1 MLKWPF
7 LLSMMVITGCGGFK
21 LWNSSTTVQ
30 KREIASLS
38 MQQLLQEEAQSFS
51 AEIDEKLLSIHS
63 YYVIAQGNLIQFD
76 EAISGT
82 SLEELYL
89 QGPYLRLVASRTQMD
104 EIHDELRELWQYLN
118 KKKDPKI
125 NILEERIREFSMQS
139 VMATL
144 SMEHLAA
151 SIQLTLREVSV
162 PSKSE
167 IKKEYEEQDRR
178 KEFQIYEQN
187 IEHLSHLM
195 KLKIRS
201 SGIHF
206 APHEGKTGN
215 ITGQEFP
222 AKVWAITFDDGPDAT
237 VSPIVVNKLK
247 EKNLKA
253 TFFQLGQKVEKDPKT
268 AKLIRD
274 AGMEIASHSYSHKL
288 LTTVGGLT
296 LEKEIKAA
304 TQDMENSLKIDIKY
318 FRLPYGIGITT
329 PNVRQQIAD
338 SNLIHVVYNI
348 DTLDW
353 LAQTPDMIVKR
364 AKAMMKKT
372 PRDSGI
378 LLFHDTNL
386 RTVQASLELMNHVS
400 GDGRRVCTVGEIV
413 TQMNEGVETVCPK
426 F

>member
-21 LWNSSTTVQ
+21 LWNASTTVQ

-38 MQQLLQEEAQSFS
+38 MQQLLHEEVQSFS

-63 YYVIAQGNLIQFD
+63 YYVIAQENLIQFD
-76 EAISGT
+76 EAIPDT
-82 SLEELYL
+82 TLEELYL

-104 EIHDELRELWQYLN
+104 EIHDELKELWQYLN

-125 NILEERIREFSMQS
+125 NILEERIREFSKLS
-139 VMATL
+139 TMATL

-151 SIQLTLREVSV
+151 SIQLTLREVTV

-167 IKKEYEEQDRR
+167 IRKEYEEQDRR

-201 SGIHF
+201 SGIQF

-222 AKVWAITFDDGPDAT
+222 AKVWAITFDDGPDAE
-237 VSPIVVNKLK
+237 VSPIVVSKLK

-304 TQDMENSLKIDIKY
+304 TKEMEKGLQVDIKY

-338 SNLIHVVYNI
+338 ANLIHVVYNI

-386 RTVQASLELMNHVS
+386 RTVQASIELMNHVS

>member
-7 LLSMMVITGCGGFK
+7 ILSLMVITSCGGFK
-21 LWNSSTTVQ
+21 LWNTQSSSQ

-38 MQQLLQEEAQSFS
+38 MQQLLQEETQSFS

-63 YYVIAQGNLIQFD
+63 YYVIAQSNLIQFD
-76 EAISGT
+76 EAIPGT

-104 EIHDELRELWQYLN
+104 EIQDELKELWDYLH

-125 NILEERIREFSMQS
+125 NILEERIREFSMLS
-139 VMATL
+139 PLATL
-144 SMEHLAA
+144 AMENLAA
-151 SIQLTLREVSV
+151 SLQLTLREVAL

-167 IKKEYEEQDRR
+167 IRKEYEEQDRR

-201 SGIHF
+201 STIQF

-237 VSPIVVNKLK
+237 VSPIVLK
-247 EKNLKA
+247 NLQEKKLKA
-253 TFFQLGQKVEKDPKT
+253 TFFQLGQKVEKDTKT

-288 LTTVGGLT
+288 LTTVGTLT
-296 LEKEIKAA
+296 LEKEIKQA
-304 TQDMENSLKIDIKY
+304 TQNIEKKLDLDIKY

-338 SNLIHVVYNI
+338 TNLIHVVYNI

-353 LAQTPDMIVKR
+353 LAQSPDMIVKR
-364 AKAMMKKT
+364 AKAMMRKT

-386 RTVQASLELMNHVS
+386 RTVQASIELMNHVS
-400 GDGRRVCTVGEIV
+400 QEGRRVCTVGEIV